1 MRLQA
6 KNLPVKYRR
15 RVHLTREGVEEM
27 ENDSLS
33 AGNRSPWI
41 KKRHGIIRLIFG
53 PVVAMFTRL
62 LYGIRAERFKE
73 QGSRPYLILYNHQ
86 TPFDQFYVMMSFRG
100 PVYYVASEDIFSIG
114 WAASLLRWAVAP
126 IPIKKQAADVN
137 AVRLM
142 MKVAKEGGTIALAPE
157 GNRTYSGKTE
167 YMIPTIARLAK
178 KMKLPIALY
187 RIEGGYGVQPRW
199 SDGIR
204 KGPFRSFVSEVIEP
218 EQYLKM
224 TDEALMD
231 AIREGLYV
239 NEAETDGRYRSKKK
253 AEYLER
259 AVYVCPFCGFSVFKS
274 SGDRIECTGCH
285 RKILY
290 GEDKR
295 LRGDG
300 SEFPFAYVN
309 DWYEYQK
316 NYVNA
321 FDPLDHTEEPLF
333 TDSADLYEVIPY
345 KRKRIICENTNIRL
359 YGDRVEIREGDPAKD
374 SPDRIFPFKK
384 VSGATVLG
392 RNKLNLY
399 YDSEIFQIKGGR
411 RFNAL
416 KYVNFCYRY
425 KNRVSEEENGEFLGL

>member
-1 MRLQA
+1 MPA
-6 KNLPVKYRR
+6 IGKNSVDIGPGHNANTLMPLGFNSSRKPLEKLMTYA
-15 RVHLTREGVEEM
+15 LVEEYTV
-27 ENDSLS
+27 
-33 AGNRSPWI
+33 
-41 KKRHGIIRLIFG
+41 IRGLGTKEAIEQTFSMY
-53 PVVAMFTRL
+53 PPFCI
-62 LYGIRAERFKE
+62 YGAKRAERTVSARQFKSTIPPCSK
-73 QGSRPYLILYNHQ
+73 GSNSSTYPILPKPALLISAF
-86 TPFDQFYVMMSFRG
+86 T
-100 PVYYVASEDIFSIG
+100 
-114 WAASLLRWAVAP
+114 
-126 IPIKKQAADVN
+126 
-137 AVRLM
+137 
-142 MKVAKEGGTIALAPE
+142 
-157 GNRTYSGKTE
+157 
-167 YMIPTIARLAK
+167 
-178 KMKLPIALY
+178 
-187 RIEGGYGVQPRW
+187 
-199 SDGIR
+199 
-204 KGPFRSFVSEVIEP
+204 
-218 EQYLKM
+218 
-224 TDEALMD
+224 
-231 AIREGLYV
+231 
-239 NEAETDGRYRSKKK
+239 
-253 AEYLER
+253 
-259 AVYVCPFCGFSVFKS
+259 CGFSVFKS